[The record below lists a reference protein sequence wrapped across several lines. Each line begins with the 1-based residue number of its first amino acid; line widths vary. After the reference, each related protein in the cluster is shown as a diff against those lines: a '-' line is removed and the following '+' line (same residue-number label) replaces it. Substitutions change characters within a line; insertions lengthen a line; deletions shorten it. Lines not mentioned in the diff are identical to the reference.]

1 MISPFPKKRTEK
13 REKKRTGMSAP
24 VKKYKKRPLSEPKP
38 RKKDLY
44 KQIVDEW
51 LAEDGLERE
60 SDGTV

>member
-1 MISPFPKKRTEK
+1 
-13 REKKRTGMSAP
+13 
-24 VKKYKKRPLSEPKP
+24 LSEPKP